1 MRMKMLFMV
10 FLVLAVSFPLY
21 AATVAYWKAD
31 DGTADTYI
39 YTEYD
44 DYRYSQDIDDV
55 SGNGNH
61 VQVWSDTPNNSS
73 FWHRGNIPFSIVPQ
87 TSQTNK
93 LSIQNYGT
101 KPGATTQ
108 SSTDAYS
115 PYYSSPS
122 GIDAE
127 LITPAQFTVE
137 AIFNPSIA
145 QDPPNTGKVGTMVC
159 RDGYYICTTD
169 SGASSFALR
178 VHDAD
183 SDTAVWSV
191 ESMFVDVDGYKH
203 EVQSDPNAVEPGK
216 WYHIAAV
223 SDGITFKVYLTNLTD
238 SGNTEVVA
246 VVDMTSSGST
256 DTALSADTD
265 EYSTW
270 HGGAWVLYR
279 ELINKGHFNRYQGY
293 LDEVRILDTALSPI
307 DFLCNVG
314 QSASNPTP
322 VDDATEVGT
331 STGTYTVTVDLGW
344 DAGLAVDPGD
354 PNAVI
359 VNPDILKYYLYMSN
373 DQNASSDPALYL
385 VDDDINPSGT
395 TGSKTVT
402 LDKDG
407 LYLWRV
413 DEGIDMGGGVPSGTA
428 DPNTITGYVWSFET
442 KLSNFPPDVDAG
454 DTIYTWLT
462 GGTVDVQMAPTV
474 TDDGVIGPCTF
485 LWEESPEDP
494 NLVINSPTAET
505 TTVTIDKVGT
515 YTLSLTANDGEL
527 EDSDTVAINVYA
539 DACLA
544 AKAVPGYTPL
554 AGDLDGD
561 CDVDIADLSI
571 LATGWLQTTA
581 LTAPLP

>member
-1 MRMKMLFMV
+1 MMRMKMLFMV
-10 FLVLAVSFPLY
+10 FLVLAVSLPLY
-21 AATVAYWKAD
+21 ASTVAYWRFD
-31 DGTADTYI
+31 VGPVDTI
-39 YTEYD
+39 VQKSTD
-44 DYRYSQDIDDV
+44 AGRYYSGDIPDV

-61 VQVWSDTPNNSS
+61 MSPWTDAAGNSA
-73 FWHRGNIPFSIVPQ
+73 FWYRGNTPFSFVPQ
-87 TSQTNK
+87 TYQTDPI
-93 LSIQNYGT
+93 SVQNYGNAPQMFT
-101 KPGATTQ
+101 FSDEGEVT
-108 SSTDAYS
+108 
-115 PYYSSPS
+115 

-127 LITPAQFTVE
+127 VIEPAQFTVE
-137 AIFNPSIA
+137 AFFNPNAS
-145 QDPPNTGKVGTMVC
+145 QDTRNAGKVGTMVC
-159 RDGYYICTTD
+159 RDGYYVCSAD
-169 SGASSFALR
+169 SASSAFALR

-183 SDTAVWSV
+183 SDTAAWSI

-203 EVQSDPNAVEPGK
+203 EAQSGSNTVESGK
-216 WYHIAAV
+216 WYHVAVV
-223 SDGITFKVYLTNLTD
+223 SDGTTFKVYLTNITD
-238 SGNTEVVA
+238 SGDTEVVA
-246 VVDMTSSGST
+246 SVDMTSSGST
-256 DTALSADTD
+256 DTALTTDTKAP
-265 EYSTW
+265 YSTW
-270 HGGAWVLYR
+270 IPGGWVLYR
-279 ELINKGHFNRYQGY
+279 ELIAKGHVNRYEGY
-293 LDEVRILDTALSPI
+293 LDEVRISDVALSPI

-314 QSASNPTP
+314 QNASNPTP
-322 VDDATEVGT
+322 VDDATGVGT

-344 DAGLAVDPGD
+344 DAGLAVDPSD
-354 PNAVI
+354 PNVI
-359 VNPDILKYYLYMSN
+359 TINPNILKYYLYMSD

-385 VDDDINPSGT
+385 VDDDISPSGT

-413 DEGIDMGGGVPSGTA
+413 DEGIDMGGGAPSGTA

-554 AGDLDGD
+554 VGDLDGD
-561 CDVDIADLSI
+561 CDVDIADLSM